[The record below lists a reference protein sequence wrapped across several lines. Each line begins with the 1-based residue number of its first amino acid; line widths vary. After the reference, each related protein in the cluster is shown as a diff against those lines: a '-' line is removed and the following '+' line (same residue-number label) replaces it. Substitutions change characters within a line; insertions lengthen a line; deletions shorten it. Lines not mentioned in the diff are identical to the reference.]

1 MKNTSKIRR
10 SFTLTEDL
18 NKELERIAKLKYT
31 SVNNIVVEVLEK
43 YIKDKNTEEV
53 EWYAC

>member
-43 YIKDKNTEEV
+43 YIKGKNTEEV
-53 EWYAC
+53 ESYAC

>member
-31 SVNNIVVEVLEK
+31 SVNNIVVEVLKK
-43 YIKDKNTEEV
+43 YIKGKNTEEV
-53 EWYAC
+53 E

>member
-31 SVNNIVVEVLEK
+31 SVNNIVVEVLKK
-43 YIKDKNTEEV
+43 YIKCKNTEEV
-53 EWYAC
+53 E

>member
-18 NKELERIAKLKYT
+18 NKELEQIAKLKYT

-53 EWYAC
+53 E